1 MLKSVIEGSL
11 LNQLLLKVC
20 NLPRKL
26 PLYILIFLSFTDDD
40 DTIEVDALSRALSL
54 WTQTIPALPFSL
66 RSSIRTTYCTVEE
79 AENRTFFDSDNDN
92 DDITTDTGN
101 NTEDLVDSDDKE
113 EFDPDN
119 NDVDLQD
126 MNMVWFRGS

>member
-1 MLKSVIEGSL
+1 MLKSVIRGSL

-40 DTIEVDALSRALSL
+40 DTIEVDAPPRALSL
-54 WTQTIPALPFSL
+54 HTQTIPALPFFL
-66 RSSIRTTYCTVEE
+66 RSSTRTTYCTVEE
-79 AENRTFFDSDNDN
+79 AENRTFFDSDNNNDN
-92 DDITTDTGN
+92 ITTDTGN

-113 EFDPDN
+113 EFDPNN
-119 NDVDLQD
+119 NDIDLQN
-126 MNMVWFRGS
+126 MNIV